1 VEDKLKAGA
10 KIADIGCGLGS
21 SSILMAQTYPK
32 STVHGFYFHGPSI
45 EKTKAKAAE
54 AGLGNIEFH
63 EVAAKDFIGK
73 DYDFACIFD
82 ALHDMG
88 DPVGATAHIKKSLKK
103 DGTFMVVEPA
113 AAGAAFSTDVVGTSY
128 MLQGDALVNN
138 DDPTATDPNDGGVW
152 VQEGPHLMMLYPT
165 KEMYAN
171 LPRDPDAGGPYV
183 MWDNTPM
190 VHVMVPIAARDN

>member
-1 VEDKLKAGA
+1 MLIFKSKYFGA
-10 KIADIGCGLGS
+10 RAIAT
-21 SSILMAQTYPK
+21 SILCLGMAASVSAHATESADTKIKRAMSAAPA
-32 STVHGFYFHGPSI
+32 SI
-45 EKTKAKAAE
+45 SAKAT
-54 AGLGNIEFH
+54 IM
-63 EVAAKDFIGK
+63 D
-73 DYDFACIFD
+73 
-82 ALHDMG
+82 
-88 DPVGATAHIKKSLKK
+88 T
-103 DGTFMVVEPA
+103 DGTILRQGSNEWTCLPGVMLIPGDKHPMCNDDPWMKWMAAA